1 MSAIKL
7 KKIRRSSTATQMVPR
22 SATANEFPIE
32 LQTTPSRPGTN
43 IPKRRVSS
51 ARPKISYRTGLLMP

>member
-7 KKIRRSSTATQMVPR
+7 KKIWRSSTATQMVPR

-32 LQTTPSRPGTN
+32 LQTTPSRPWVQTYQ
-43 IPKRRVSS
+43 KDVSRVQGSRS
-51 ARPKISYRTGLLMP
+51 VIEQGS

>member
-7 KKIRRSSTATQMVPR
+7 KKIWRSSTATQMVPR

-32 LQTTPSRPGTN
+32 LQTTPSRQWVQTYQ
-43 IPKRRVSS
+43 KDVSRVQGPRSVIEQGS
-51 ARPKISYRTGLLMP
+51 

>member
-7 KKIRRSSTATQMVPR
+7 KKIWRSSTATQMVLR

-32 LQTTPSRPGTN
+32 LQTTPSRQWVQTYQ
-43 IPKRRVSS
+43 KDVSRVQGPRSVIEQGS
-51 ARPKISYRTGLLMP
+51 

>member
-32 LQTTPSRPGTN
+32 LQTTPSRQWVQTYQ
-43 IPKRRVSS
+43 KDVSRVQGPRSVIEQGS
-51 ARPKISYRTGLLMP
+51 